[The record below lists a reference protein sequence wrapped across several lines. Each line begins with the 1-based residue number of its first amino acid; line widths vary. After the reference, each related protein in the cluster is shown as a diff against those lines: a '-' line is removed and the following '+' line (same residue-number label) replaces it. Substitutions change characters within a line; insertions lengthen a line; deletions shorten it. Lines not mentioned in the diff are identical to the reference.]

1 VRSHCCHE
9 NGFAGVFCGGVFA
22 AVYIHCMIAIADS
35 TVTIAR
41 NMIALS
47 GSKCRD
53 ERRLKY
59 DGINTI
65 VNNQPNSIMRRHQ
78 TTKGEELGTTASDFV

>member
-1 VRSHCCHE
+1 
-9 NGFAGVFCGGVFA
+9 
-22 AVYIHCMIAIADS
+22 MAIEES

-41 NMIALS
+41 NTMALS

-53 ERRLKY
+53 ESRLKY

-65 VNNQPNSIMRRHQ
+65 VNNQPNSIKRRHQ
-78 TTKGEELGTTASDFV
+78 TTKGEELVTRASDFV